1 MSRRWLAWSLWPLG
15 MALQA
20 SVLTIAGWTRPDT
33 VGRAM
38 GLMTIALLFLLV
50 ALEQTLPYRQDWS
63 IRGDRDIWRDL
74 GHAVLYTGIGS
85 TLAQITFLA
94 GLPSVL
100 SRFGF
105 ADGLGL
111 WPERSPFLLQVVT
124 VMLVGD
130 LLEYWYHRLVH
141 TLPWLWPL
149 HAVHHTPTRLNVLK
163 GPRHHVVYFFGRG
176 LLVWAPL
183 VVVGVPPG
191 LIAWQFAAE
200 VVVGSLAHANIAF
213 RIPAFVHRI
222 IVTPDVH
229 RIHHSIEM
237 AQGNSNY
244 ATVFTIWDRFFGTY
258 TDPTQVEFGETGIDR
273 DPIPRSF
280 LSEFLSPVTFH
291 RLTRQRT

>member
-1 MSRRWLAWSLWPLG
+1 PRTAVLPDAAECSGQNGRAGQEPLREARLHRAAAQRLHRQQPPLTQVADGALPRRRRQSGGGKPPRDDRRGCRRHAVVPFRPQSYSLASKTRNGARRHDALRVRNVTTEMSSRWLAWSLWPLG

-20 SVLTIAGWTRPDT
+20 SVPTIAGWTRPDT
-33 VGRAM
+33 LGRAM

-124 VMLVGD
+124 VMLV
-130 LLEYWYHRLVH
+130 
-141 TLPWLWPL
+141 
-149 HAVHHTPTRLNVLK
+149 
-163 GPRHHVVYFFGRG
+163 
-176 LLVWAPL
+176 
-183 VVVGVPPG
+183 
-191 LIAWQFAAE
+191 
-200 VVVGSLAHANIAF
+200 
-213 RIPAFVHRI
+213 
-222 IVTPDVH
+222 
-229 RIHHSIEM
+229 
-237 AQGNSNY
+237 
-244 ATVFTIWDRFFGTY
+244 
-258 TDPTQVEFGETGIDR
+258 
-273 DPIPRSF
+273 
-280 LSEFLSPVTFH
+280 
-291 RLTRQRT
+291 

>member
-1 MSRRWLAWSLWPLG
+1 WSLWPLG

-85 TLAQITFLA
+85 TLAQVTFLA

-163 GPRHHVVYFFGRG
+163 GPRHHVAYFLGRG
-176 LLVWAPL
+176 VLVWTPL
-183 VVVGVPPG
+183 MVIGVPPR
-191 LIAWQFAAE
+191 LVVWQFAAE
-200 VVVGSLAHANIAF
+200 VLVGTWAHANLAF
-213 RIPAFVHRI
+213 QIPAFVHRI
-222 IVTPDVH
+222 LVTPAFH
-229 RIHHSIEM
+229 PIPPSID
-237 AQGNSNY
+237 ADQGTSNY
-244 ATVFTIWDRFFGTY
+244 STVFAIWDLIFGSY
-258 TDPTQVEFGETGIDR
+258 TDPRFLEARETGIDH
-273 DPIPRSF
+273 DPIPRRF
-280 LSEFLSPVTFH
+280 LSELLSPLTFG
-291 RLTRQRT
+291 RLRRNRVDA